1 MKSPI
6 SSGWRVVLGAVPMVA
21 VILISVSSRRMWLER
36 AGIGLTGADL
46 TGGLTTAIVL
56 MLVVTMAL
64 VLVVRTTGRRVTGV
78 LQALVGIG
86 VVAIVVTHR
95 TATAHQWAAK
105 GVDAGASQA
114 HVSVWPWVCLVAG
127 VLTILS
133 GIGLTVLAGRWPS
146 RARRTGEMTG
156 DSRSVW
162 DALDRG
168 EDPTVGD
175 AAEVPAKKAESAY
188 DDSSG
193 MHNGQRARAEST
205 SE

>member
-1 MKSPI
+1 
-6 SSGWRVVLGAVPMVA
+6 
-21 VILISVSSRRMWLER
+21 
-36 AGIGLTGADL
+36 
-46 TGGLTTAIVL
+46 
-56 MLVVTMAL
+56 
-64 VLVVRTTGRRVTGV
+64 
-78 LQALVGIG
+78 
-86 VVAIVVTHR
+86 
-95 TATAHQWAAK
+95 
-105 GVDAGASQA
+105 
-114 HVSVWPWVCLVAG
+114 
-127 VLTILS
+127 
-133 GIGLTVLAGRWPS
+133 
-146 RARRTGEMTG
+146 MTG